1 MILIFYI
8 YPITTKRVFEFMN
21 NKVEFISSKADH
33 LLDLLKGDNHVG
45 RSNITLYFLLGLYLI
60 VASAH
65 YIKFDFTILLTLS
78 IVALVVLMLIY
89 RLSMQT
95 AIKENS
101 ASANYKS
108 YKEVDEVTYLKTK
121 LQYLYSGV
129 MVKYTRTKSIRI
141 LYMVMF
147 PFILLLVRDFFQG
160 QGTAGWIGT
169 SIVAILLGSIT
180 WWAYFK
186 NDVDDL
192 EISRD
197 DIKSYLGGI

>member
-1 MILIFYI
+1 
-8 YPITTKRVFEFMN
+8 MN

-33 LLDLLKGDNHVG
+33 LLDLLKGDNHLG
-45 RSNITLYFLLGLYLI
+45 RSNLTLYFLLALYLI
-60 VASAH
+60 VAAAH
-65 YIKFDFTILLTLS
+65 YIKFDFSNLLTISL
-78 IVALVVLMLIY
+78 VALVVLMVIY

-95 AIKENS
+95 AIRENS
-101 ASANYKS
+101 ASANYNS

-147 PFILLLVRDFFQG
+147 PFILLLVREFFQG
-160 QGTAGWIGT
+160 QGTGGWIGS
-169 SIVAILLGSIT
+169 SIVAIILGSIT
-180 WWAYFK
+180 WWGYFK
-186 NDVDDL
+186 SDVDDL

>member
-1 MILIFYI
+1 
-8 YPITTKRVFEFMN
+8 MN
-21 NKVEFISSKADH
+21 NKVDFISNKADH
-33 LLDLLKGDNHVG
+33 LLELLKGDNHLSK
-45 RSNITLYFLLGLYLI
+45 SNVTLYLLLGIYLL

-65 YIKFDFTILLTLS
+65 YIRYDFSTLLTISL
-78 IVALVVLMLIY
+78 VVLVVLMVIY

-95 AIKENS
+95 AIKENT

-147 PFILLLVRDFFQG
+147 PFILLLVREFFQG
-160 QGTAGWIGT
+160 QATGGWIGS
-169 SIVAILLGSIT
+169 SIVAIILGTLT
-180 WWAYFK
+180 WWTYFK
-186 NDVDDL
+186 SDIDDL

-197 DIKSYLGGI
+197 DIKSYLSGI

>member
-1 MILIFYI
+1 
-8 YPITTKRVFEFMN
+8 
-21 NKVEFISSKADH
+21 
-33 LLDLLKGDNHVG
+33 
-45 RSNITLYFLLGLYLI
+45 
-60 VASAH
+60 
-65 YIKFDFTILLTLS
+65 
-78 IVALVVLMLIY
+78 
-89 RLSMQT
+89 MQT